1 MWICSL
7 KFHIFFSSKKHKKIK
22 GRIHSAKVTEIDKEK
37 RVINVEWSENPGE
50 TKAKV
55 IDLDDL
61 LSVNPSLVASSDV
74 KDGNSMPAPAKS
86 TKKVKISWNH
96 SLD

>member
-1 MWICSL
+1 M
-7 KFHIFFSSKKHKKIK
+7 
-22 GRIHSAKVTEIDKEK
+22 VTEIDKER
-37 RVINVEWSENPGE
+37 RVINVEWMENSE

-86 TKKVKISWNH
+86 TKKVKIS
-96 SLD
+96 

>member
-1 MWICSL
+1 M
-7 KFHIFFSSKKHKKIK
+7 
-22 GRIHSAKVTEIDKEK
+22 
-37 RVINVEWSENPGE
+37 INVEWSEIPGE

-74 KDGNSMPAPAKS
+74 QDGNSMPAPAKS
-86 TKKVKISWNH
+86 TKKVKIS
-96 SLD
+96 